1 MFKIISLQA
10 FVKKNIL
17 HIILLTSFIGLLTS
31 CSKYEKLLKSTDYE
45 KKFEAAVKYYEE
57 KNFSKAYPLLEEMLG
72 LYRGTEK
79 AEKIY
84 YYYAYCNYYMG
95 DYVFAAY
102 HFKNFYKT
110 YPLSQYA
117 EECLF
122 MNAYCYYLE
131 SSEPTLDQTNTIAA
145 INELQL
151 FIDRFPEST
160 KRVAD
165 ANELIDKLRFKLEY
179 KAYLNAK
186 TYFKT
191 MQYKAAYVSMQ
202 NVIKDFPGS
211 KFTEELLFLSLKSLY
226 LYASN
231 SVEKKK
237 EERLRATLEAY
248 YTFIDKYAKSPF
260 SKEAHEI
267 YDSTIK
273 QLKALNINL

>member
-1 MFKIISLQA
+1 MKNKLHHIV
-10 FVKKNIL
+10 FVL
-17 HIILLTSFIGLLTS
+17 FLTLLFS
-31 CSKYEKLLKSTDYE
+31 CSNYEKLLKSTDYE
-45 KKFEAAVKYYEE
+45 KKFEAAIKYYEE
-57 KNFSKAYPLLEEMLG
+57 KNFTKAYPLLEEMLG

-79 AEKIY
+79 AEKVY

-110 YPLSQYA
+110 YPLSKYA

-151 FIDRFPEST
+151 FIDRFPESS

-186 TYFKT
+186 TYYKT
-191 MQYKAAYVSMQ
+191 MQYKAAYVTIQ
-202 NVIKDFPGS
+202 NVLKDYPGS
-211 KFTEELLFLSLKSLY
+211 KFTEELLFLSLKSHY
-226 LYASN
+226 LYATN
-231 SVEKKK
+231 SVENKK
-237 EERLRATLEAY
+237 EERLKATLEAY
-248 YTFIDKYAKSPF
+248 YAFIDKYPKSQY
-260 SKEAHEI
+260 SKEAQDI
-267 YDSTIK
+267 YDNTIK
-273 QLKALNINL
+273 QLKDLNINL

>member
-1 MFKIISLQA
+1 MKKIVLHIVILFSLLGIIS
-10 FVKKNIL
+10 
-17 HIILLTSFIGLLTS
+17 S

-45 KKFEAAVKYYEE
+45 KKLEAAIKYYED
-57 KNFSKAYPLLEEMLG
+57 KNFSKAYPLLEEILG

-79 AEKIY
+79 AEKVY
-84 YYYAYCNYYMG
+84 YYYAYCNYYLG

-131 SSEPTLDQTNTIAA
+131 SSDPTLDQTNTIAA

-191 MQYKAAYVSMQ
+191 MHYKAAYVSIQ
-202 NVIKDFPGS
+202 NVLKDYPGS
-211 KFTEELLFLSLKSLY
+211 KFTEELLFLSLKSHF

-231 SVEKKK
+231 SIESKK
-237 EERLRATLEAY
+237 EERLRATVEAFY
-248 YTFIDKYAKSPF
+248 KFIDKYPNSQY
-260 SKEAHEI
+260 SKEAQDI
-267 YDSTIK
+267 YDNTLK

>member
-1 MFKIISLQA
+1 VKKSIIHIISI
-10 FVKKNIL
+10 VIL
-17 HIILLTSFIGLLTS
+17 FAGITS
-31 CSKYEKLLKSTDYE
+31 CSKYEKLLKSNDYE
-45 KKFEAAVKYYEE
+45 KKFEAAIKYYED

-84 YYYAYCNYYMG
+84 YYYAFCNYYMG

-110 YPLSQYA
+110 YPLSKYA
-117 EECLF
+117 EECLY

-131 SSEPTLDQTNTIAA
+131 SSDPTLDQTNTIAA

-179 KAYLNAK
+179 KAYLIAK

-191 MQYKAAYVSMQ
+191 MQYKAAYVTIQ
-202 NVIKDFPGS
+202 NILKDYPGS
-211 KFTEELLFLSLKSLY
+211 KFTEELLFLSLKSHY
-226 LYASN
+226 LYATN
-231 SVEKKK
+231 SIESKK
-237 EERLRATLEAY
+237 EERLRATVEAY
-248 YTFIDKYAKSPF
+248 YLFIDKFPNSNFKKDAQ
-260 SKEAHEI
+260 EI

>member
-1 MFKIISLQA
+1 M
-10 FVKKNIL
+10 KKSIL
-17 HIILLTSFIGLLTS
+17 HIILFISFLGGVTS

-45 KKFEAAVKYYEE
+45 KKFEAAVKYYED

-79 AEKIY
+79 AEKVY

-110 YPLSQYA
+110 YPLSKYA
-117 EECLF
+117 EECLY

-131 SSEPTLDQTNTIAA
+131 SSDPTLDQTNTIAA

-165 ANELIDKLRFKLEY
+165 ANELIDKLRYKLEY

-191 MQYKAAYVSMQ
+191 MHYKAAYVSIQ
-202 NVIKDFPGS
+202 NVLKDYPGS
-211 KFTEELLFLSLKSLY
+211 KFTEELLFLSLKSHY
-226 LYASN
+226 LYATN
-231 SVEKKK
+231 SIEKKK
-237 EERLRATLEAY
+237 EERLRATVEAY
-248 YTFIDKYAKSPF
+248 YAFIDKFPNSQYNKDAQD
-260 SKEAHEI
+260 I
-267 YDSTIK
+267 YDSTLK